1 MIKLK
6 FVTRTNVLLD
16 GTSDISIGN
25 VSMSI
30 PIVTTPDTINC
41 IIFIFISLFTNF
53 AKKPR

>member
-30 PIVTTPDTINC
+30 AIVTIPDTINC
-41 IIFIFISLFTNF
+41 IIYIFISLFTNF

>member
-6 FVTRTNVLLD
+6 FVTRTNMLLD

-30 PIVTTPDTINC
+30 PMITTPDTINC
-41 IIFIFISLFTNF
+41 HIYIYFFIYKLRQET
-53 AKKPR
+53 